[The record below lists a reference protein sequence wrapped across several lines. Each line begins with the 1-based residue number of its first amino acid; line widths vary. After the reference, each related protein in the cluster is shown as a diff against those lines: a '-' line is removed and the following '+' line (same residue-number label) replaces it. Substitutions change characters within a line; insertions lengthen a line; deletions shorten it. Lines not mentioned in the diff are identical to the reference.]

1 MIPFIC
7 LSIKYTPRG
16 LRSTTFPGIQ
26 TPRVPDQYRT
36 ASPTAYSGRPALASS
51 SEAVAADAASKAPA
65 FFGEVADAKGA
76 GDAGAGAGAAF
87 DALEG
92 DGTEQPMNIA

>member
-36 ASPTAYSGRPALASS
+36 TSPTAYSGRPALLESSVSIS
-51 SEAVAADAASKAPA
+51 SEEAPSCDVIGVLAVLFTTDPDDASIGFCADLAD
-65 FFGEVADAKGA
+65 GEGIVH
-76 GDAGAGAGAAF
+76 
-87 DALEG
+87 
-92 DGTEQPMNIA
+92 PMKM